1 MISSFYELD
10 SFLMERNY
18 VKKSRGAEVEYA
30 KAMKVEGS
38 GITISAS
45 LSLIPNEAID
55 CYETVRRS
63 VSMDGSWD
71 FEDFSAIGRLECSFW
86 QLCNELSKT
95 F

>member
-1 MISSFYELD
+1 MISFYELD
-10 SFLMERNY
+10 SFLTERNY
-18 VKKSRGAEVEYA
+18 IKKAHGKEVEYS
-30 KAMKVEGS
+30 KAVKVEGS

-71 FEDFSAIGRLECSFW
+71 FEDFFVIGRLECSLW
-86 QLCNELSKT
+86 QLYNELSQA

>member
-1 MISSFYELD
+1 MISFYELD
-10 SFLMERNY
+10 SFLTERNY
-18 VKKSRGAEVEYA
+18 IKKHRGTEVEYA
-30 KAMKVEGS
+30 KSIKVEGS

-63 VSMDGSWD
+63 VSLNGSWD
-71 FEDFSAIGRLECSFW
+71 FEDFFVIGRLECSLW
-86 QLCNELSKT
+86 QLCNELSQA

>member
-1 MISSFYELD
+1 MISFSELD

-18 VKKSRGAEVEYA
+18 IKKARGTEVEYS
-30 KAMKVEGS
+30 KAVKVEGS

-71 FEDFSAIGRLECSFW
+71 FEDFFVMGRLECSLW
-86 QLCNELSKT
+86 QLYNELSQA

>member
-1 MISSFYELD
+1 MISFYELD
-10 SFLMERNY
+10 SFLTERNY
-18 VKKSRGAEVEYA
+18 IKKARGAEVEYS
-30 KAMKVEGS
+30 KAVKVEGS

-63 VSMDGSWD
+63 VSVDGSWD
-71 FEDFSAIGRLECSFW
+71 FGDLFVIGRLECSLW
-86 QLCNELSKT
+86 QLCNELSQA

>member
-1 MISSFYELD
+1 MISFYELD

-63 VSMDGSWD
+63 VSMDGPQGD
-71 FEDFSAIGRLECSFW
+71 FEDFSVICRLECSFW
-86 QLCNELSKT
+86 QLCDELSHS